1 MEKKLPEI
9 FHNKIDKK
17 LENNKSVFYSRENE
31 SRVQKENNEYSKENK
46 LNIYQKINQI
56 FSSPNYVYKADV
68 FIKLRDKE
76 ITTKIIG
83 RNENFLI
90 TMDNQLIPITDIIDI
105 TKKTNYIR
113 FFIYILQMYHLD
125 ILKHIHNLNS

>member
-17 LENNKSVFYSRENE
+17 LENNKSVFYSRESE
-31 SRVQKENNEYSKENK
+31 SRTQKENNEYSKENK

-68 FIKLRDKE
+68 FIKLKDKE

-105 TKKTNYIR
+105 TKKTN
-113 FFIYILQMYHLD
+113 
-125 ILKHIHNLNS
+125 

>member
-9 FHNKIDKK
+9 FQNKIYKK
-17 LENNKSVFYSRENE
+17 LDNNKNIFYSKKNNKREDKEESTKVNE
-31 SRVQKENNEYSKENK
+31 

-68 FIKLRDKE
+68 YIKLKDKE

-83 RNENFLI
+83 RNKNFLI

-105 TKKTNYIR
+105 TKKTN
-113 FFIYILQMYHLD
+113 
-125 ILKHIHNLNS
+125 

>member
-17 LENNKSVFYSRENE
+17 IENNKSVFYS
-31 SRVQKENNEYSKENK
+31 KENNTRTSNEENEK
-46 LNIYQKINQI
+46 TKDLNIYQKINQI

-68 FIKLRDKE
+68 YIKLKDRE
-76 ITTKIIG
+76 ITTRIIG
-83 RNENFLI
+83 RNKSFLI

-105 TKKTNYIR
+105 TKKTN
-113 FFIYILQMYHLD
+113 
-125 ILKHIHNLNS
+125 

>member
-9 FHNKIDKK
+9 FQNKIYKK
-17 LENNKSVFYSRENE
+17 LDNNKNIF
-31 SRVQKENNEYSKENK
+31 YSKENNK
-46 LNIYQKINQI
+46 REDKEESTKVNELNIYQKINQI

-68 FIKLRDKE
+68 YIKLKDKE

-83 RNENFLI
+83 RNKNFLI

-105 TKKTNYIR
+105 TKKTN
-113 FFIYILQMYHLD
+113 
-125 ILKHIHNLNS
+125 